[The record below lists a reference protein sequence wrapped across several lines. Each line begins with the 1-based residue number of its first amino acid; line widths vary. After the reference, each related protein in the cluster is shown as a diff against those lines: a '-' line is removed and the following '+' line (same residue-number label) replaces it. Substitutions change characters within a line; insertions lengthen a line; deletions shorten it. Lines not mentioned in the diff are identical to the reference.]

1 MAFFG
6 PSEYDAV
13 RARWLRFLSTM
24 WSRPWSRPNRPCT
37 TELDN
42 LVDHV
47 AYEVAALEA
56 SAERF
61 SKVNLWVYLEVFLL
75 HARLLREFFWGKRR
89 ATDVSAR
96 DYCDSW
102 REKNQPPT
110 VKATKIPIDK
120 QLAHITKDRVNP
132 KVTMDLGAHVAPL
145 RDELRAAW
153 KRFIGQLASDPRA
166 TKFDAALRK
175 KCAELGVPPP
185 P

>member
-102 REKNQPPT
+102 RGKKQPPNL
-110 VKATKIPIDK
+110 KAHQNSIGKQHGPITQEKGKPQAKIG
-120 QLAHITKDRVNP
+120 LCAHI
-132 KVTMDLGAHVAPL
+132 AP
-145 RDELRAAW
+145 RPA
-153 KRFIGQLASDPRA
+153 
-166 TKFDAALRK
+166 
-175 KCAELGVPPP
+175 PPP
-185 P
+185 DAVKQV